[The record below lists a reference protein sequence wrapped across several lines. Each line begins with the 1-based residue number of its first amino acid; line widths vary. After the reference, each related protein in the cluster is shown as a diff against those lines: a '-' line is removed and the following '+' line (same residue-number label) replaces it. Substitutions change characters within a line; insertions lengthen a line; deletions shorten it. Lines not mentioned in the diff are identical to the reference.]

1 MTGWSGDKLPNRL
14 TLTSIRDGL
23 KGTRKPVARERQVL
37 SNIEQ
42 CYYCSDVMN
51 TYRLWLRRELFR
63 GRLDQ
68 SQFELSERKVV
79 RFVGP
84 AER

>member
-1 MTGWSGDKLPNRL
+1 MTGWSGDKLPNRP

-37 SNIEQ
+37 SIEQ
-42 CYYCSDVMN
+42 CYYCSDVIN
-51 TYRLWLRRELFR
+51 TYRLWLRHELFR

-68 SQFELSERKVV
+68 NQVEFSERDVG
-79 RFVGP
+79 RFVDP